1 MQRFALKGLGSCGTY
16 RMNGL
21 GFDPFGVNNLGTP
34 TGSGSGSSGTVG
46 SGGNLTDRDGTT
58 RTNTTQS
65 SDPCPCEVTEI
76 TENKTVIVPVKSQKI
91 VCKPET
97 IKSGTWDCDQ
107 VRLAL
112 NANPSTDT
120 LPASSNQ
127 GGNLLGLGDVSMGFS
142 IDFMSLAIG
151 GVAGYLAAKY
161 I

>member
-1 MQRFALKGLGSCGTY
+1 MQRFALKGLGACGTY

-34 TGSGSGSSGTVG
+34 TGSGSGSVPSKGTERP
-46 SGGNLTDRDGTT
+46 SRDGTT
-58 RTNTTQS
+58 TTDS
-65 SDPCPCEVTEI
+65 NDPCPCEVTEI

-112 NANPSTDT
+112 NANPSTNT
-120 LPASSNQ
+120 LPASSNS
-127 GGNLLGLGDVSMGFS
+127 GGNLLGLGDLSMGFS

-151 GVAGYLAAKY
+151 GLAGYLAAKY

>member
-1 MQRFALKGLGSCGTY
+1 MQRFALKGLGACGTY

-21 GFDPFGVNNLGTP
+21 GFDPYRDLPELGTP
-34 TGSGSGSSGTVG
+34 SDSGTSKG
-46 SGGNLTDRDGTT
+46 TERPSRGGTT
-58 RTNTTQS
+58 TTNS
-65 SDPCPCEVTEI
+65 NDPCPCEVTEI
-76 TENKTVIVPVKSQKI
+76 TENKTVIVPVKSQKL
-91 VCKPET
+91 VCKPDT

-112 NANPSTDT
+112 NANPSTNT
-120 LPASSNQ
+120 LPASSNS

-151 GVAGYLAAKY
+151 GLAGYLAAKY